1 MVELESEATL
11 RRQIG
16 ARIKELGKGGIFTS
30 GSFVR
35 TERKCGSKSCACASG
50 GPKHPCILLTSKV
63 AGKTKAVY
71 IPVDMAEEVEG
82 WVAQHRH
89 VKALLKEIDDLAER
103 LIRLHVPA
111 RQSRKHRAA
120 SLKTDGKAGAEGNQ

>member
-16 ARIKELGKGGIFTS
+16 ARIKDLGKSGIFTS

-35 TERKCGSKSCACASG
+35 TQRKCGSKSCACASG
-50 GPKHPCILLTSKV
+50 GPKHPCFLLTSKV
-63 AGKTKAVY
+63 GGKTKAVY

-82 WVAQHRH
+82 WVAQHRR
-89 VKALLKEIDDLAER
+89 VKALLKEVDSLAER

-111 RQSRKHRAA
+111 RLGRKRRAA
-120 SLKTDGKAGAEGNQ
+120 SLKADGKTGADEKQ